1 VAAAVVLLGGGGA
14 ALVLRGSIPGLP
26 GRTAA
31 TAAPA
36 TPAFTPADAPTTIA
50 APPTGV
56 PADDGVV
63 HVHDGPTGFTTPSG
77 NIACT
82 VSAGE
87 ARCDI
92 KKQEWTERP
101 PKPADCTLEFG
112 DAIGVSG
119 TGRGAFL
126 CHGDTAFGAGPTLP
140 YGEAVRVGGTICAS
154 RESGVECRIDATRHG
169 FGVAR
174 AKYTLF

>member
-1 VAAAVVLLGGGGA
+1 
-14 ALVLRGSIPGLP
+14 VLRGSIPGLP

-36 TPAFTPADAPTTIA
+36 TPVVTPADAPTSV
-50 APPTGV
+50 PP
-56 PADDGVV
+56 PAEG
-63 HVHDGPTGFTTPSG
+63 GSKGFTTPSG

-82 VSAGE
+82 VSADG

-101 PKPADCTLEFG
+101 RKPADCTLEFG
-112 DAIGVSG
+112 DAIAVSG
-119 TGRGAFL
+119 TGKAEFV
-126 CHGDTAFGAGPTLP
+126 CHGDTVFGAGPTLP
-140 YGEAVRVGGTICAS
+140 YGAAVRVGSTVCTS
-154 RESGVECRIDATRHG
+154 RESGVECRLDAHG
-169 FGVAR
+169 FTLAR